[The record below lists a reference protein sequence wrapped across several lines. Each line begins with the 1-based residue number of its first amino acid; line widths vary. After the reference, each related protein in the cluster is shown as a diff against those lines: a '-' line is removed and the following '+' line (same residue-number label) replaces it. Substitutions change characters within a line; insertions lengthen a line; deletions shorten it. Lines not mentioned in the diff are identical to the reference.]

1 MFSIKAT
8 RLAALMLLATVA
20 LHGDTSNRT
29 STADLDQARVALLA
43 AEAAGAPTY
52 AKTLYDEAAYR
63 VRFAQDN
70 WNGKMRNQAQYRALE
85 GIVAARAATAKANW
99 LSTNAAIRTL
109 QEDITRFGGHSDMML
124 RDEAPGLEISRGM
137 NTRERIATAQ
147 SAIDQARAAGAERV
161 VVDNELGTAQKY
173 VESAR
178 GVSRSTAQSEVGDD
192 LAYRAEMIARRA
204 YYLARLN
211 ESNRSLPDIQLMR
224 TRLAQSAS
232 ERQAAAER
240 AQRQD
245 AERRAAELQ
254 SQLAAE
260 QANRQAQSAE
270 LSRLRQQID
279 DTHRAADQQRASD
292 RAARVESER
301 RLDDAYRAYEA
312 AVAGNA
318 SPADIDAARRNV
330 EDAQIALRATQERE
344 RLMLDAMT
352 AESDR
357 LRNDLEAARNA
368 NSMTPQVL
376 SERQADLISRQQQ
389 LEQFRSERQD
399 DINKRNEM
407 ARQQQASMEA
417 AQRTRTDREARE
429 RALREEADAARQ
441 RAEAAQQ
448 QTQVAQQ
455 QAQQA
460 SQAAQQA
467 QATAQNVQAEL
478 EKTRKENAERD
489 ARTQMQSD
497 QMRKENAEREAATKA
512 QTEQMRR
519 ESAEREASTKAQL
532 DKAQGELAQ
541 RDSDARQMKMQ
552 QELARIASTRKESR
566 GFIVTLP
573 GIFFDT
579 GKTELKS
586 GAKATLGRI
595 AAKLKTDD
603 SIKIAVEG
611 HTDNTGSAQKNQAL
625 SEKRAQAVRDY
636 LVNAGFASDKIT
648 ASGMGPEQP
657 VATNKTAAG
666 RQQNRRVEL
675 VITQ

>member
-1 MFSIKAT
+1 MFSFKAT
-8 RLAALMLLATVA
+8 RLAVLMLLATVA
-20 LHGDTSNRT
+20 LHGDTNT
-29 STADLDQARVALLA
+29 SSADLDQARAALAA

-52 AKTLYDEAAYR
+52 AKTLYDDAAYR

-85 GIVAARAATAKANW
+85 AIVTARAASAKARW

-109 QEDITRFGGHSDMML
+109 QEDITRFGGHSDVML
-124 RDEAPGLEISRGM
+124 RDEAPSLEITRGA
-137 NTRERIATAQ
+137 TTKLRIATAQ
-147 SAIDQARAAGAERV
+147 AAIDQARSAGAEQL
-161 VVDNELGTAQKY
+161 VVDNELVTAQKY

-178 GVSRSTAQSEVGDD
+178 AVSKSTAQSEVGDD

-224 TRLAQSAS
+224 TRLAQGAS
-232 ERQAAAER
+232 ERQAAVER
-240 AQRQD
+240 AQRQE

-260 QANRQAQSAE
+260 QANRQAQAAE
-270 LSRLRQQID
+270 LDRLRQQID
-279 DTHRAADQQRASD
+279 ATRRAAEQQRAADRV
-292 RAARVESER
+292 ARLEAER
-301 RLDDAYRAYEA
+301 RLDDAFRSYESS
-312 AVAGNA
+312 VAGTA
-318 SPADIDAARRNV
+318 SPADIDTARRNV
-330 EDAQIALRATQERE
+330 EDAQIALRAAQERE
-344 RLMLDAMT
+344 RLALDAMT
-352 AESDR
+352 AEADR
-357 LRNDLEAARNA
+357 MRSDLEAARNA
-368 NSMTPQVL
+368 NSMPSQVL
-376 SERQADLISRQQQ
+376 AERQAGLISRQQQ
-389 LEQFRSERQD
+389 LEQFRAERQD
-399 DINKRNEM
+399 DLNKRNDV
-407 ARQQQASMEA
+407 ARQQQAAMEA
-417 AQRTRTDREARE
+417 AQRTRQQREARE
-429 RALREEADAARQ
+429 QALRQEAEEARQ

-460 SQAAQQA
+460 SQAAQTA
-467 QATAQNVQAEL
+467 QAAAQNVQAEL
-478 EKTRKENAERD
+478 EKTRKETAERD
-489 ARTQMQSD
+489 ARAQAQVE
-497 QMRKENAEREAATKA
+497 QVRKETAEREA
-512 QTEQMRR
+512 Q
-519 ESAEREASTKAQL
+519 SKAQL
-532 DKAQGELAQ
+532 DKAQAELAQ
-541 RDSDARQMKMQ
+541 RDAEARQMKMQ
-552 QELARIASTRKESR
+552 QELARIASTRKETR

-595 AAKLKTDD
+595 AEKLKGDD

-611 HTDNTGSAQKNQAL
+611 HTDTVGGVQKNQQL

-636 LVNAGFASDKIT
+636 LVNAGFAAERIT
-648 ASGMGPEQP
+648 ASGKGPEQP

>member
-1 MFSIKAT
+1 MFSFKAT

-20 LHGDTSNRT
+20 LHGDTNT
-29 STADLDQARVALLA
+29 SSADLDQARAALAA

-85 GIVAARAATAKANW
+85 AIVAARAASAKARW

-109 QEDITRFGGHSDMML
+109 QEDITRFGGHSDVML
-124 RDEAPGLEISRGM
+124 RDEAPSLEITRGA
-137 NTRERIATAQ
+137 TTKDRIATAQ
-147 SAIDQARAAGAERV
+147 GAIDQARSAGAEQL
-161 VVDNELGTAQKY
+161 VVDNELVTAQKY

-178 GVSRSTAQSEVGDD
+178 AVSRNTAQSEVGDD

-224 TRLAQSAS
+224 TRLAQGAS
-232 ERQAAAER
+232 ERQAAVER
-240 AQRQD
+240 AQRQE

-260 QANRQAQSAE
+260 QANRQAQAAE
-270 LSRLRQQID
+270 LDRLRQQID
-279 DTHRAADQQRASD
+279 ATRRAAEQQRAADRV
-292 RAARVESER
+292 ARLEAER
-301 RLDDAYRAYEA
+301 RLDDAFHSYEA
-312 AVAGNA
+312 SVAGTA
-318 SPADIDAARRNV
+318 SPADIDTARRNV
-330 EDAQIALRATQERE
+330 EDAQIALRAAQERE
-344 RLMLDAMT
+344 RLALDAMT
-352 AESDR
+352 AEADR
-357 LRNDLEAARNA
+357 MRNDLEAARNA
-368 NSMTPQVL
+368 NSMPSQVL
-376 SERQADLISRQQQ
+376 AERQAGLISRQQQ
-389 LEQFRSERQD
+389 LEQFRAERQD
-399 DINKRNEM
+399 DINKRNDV
-407 ARQQQASMEA
+407 ARQQQAAMEA
-417 AQRTRTDREARE
+417 AQRTRQHREARE
-429 RALREEADAARQ
+429 QALRQEAEEARQ

-460 SQAAQQA
+460 SRAAQTA

-478 EKTRKENAERD
+478 EKTRKETAERD
-489 ARTQMQSD
+489 ARAQAQVE
-497 QMRKENAEREAATKA
+497 QVRKETAERDARAQAQMEQVRKETAEREA
-512 QTEQMRR
+512 Q
-519 ESAEREASTKAQL
+519 SKAQL
-532 DKAQGELAQ
+532 DKAQAELAQ
-541 RDSDARQMKMQ
+541 RDAEARQMKMQ
-552 QELARIASTRKESR
+552 QELARIASTRKETR

-595 AAKLKTDD
+595 AEKLKGDD

-611 HTDNTGSAQKNQAL
+611 HTDTVGGVQKNQQL

-636 LVNAGFASDKIT
+636 LVNAGFAAERIT
-648 ASGMGPEQP
+648 ASGKGPEQP